1 MAEAKTMRTAG
12 GLREVL
18 FDQID
23 RLRAGEIKPDEAKA
37 TAHLAKGIVDL
48 TRLEIEAHRA
58 MSSDPDL
65 LSDFTSGDLVL
76 GQKKM
81 IGPAKVKEP

>member
-1 MAEAKTMRTAG
+1 MSKTDRSAS

-23 RLRAGEIKPDEAKA
+23 RLRAGEIKADEAKA

-48 TRLEIEAHRA
+48 TRLEMEAHRQMNA
-58 MSSDPDL
+58 DPDL
-65 LSDFTSGDLVL
+65 LSDFTSSDLLL
-76 GQKKM
+76 GKKRM